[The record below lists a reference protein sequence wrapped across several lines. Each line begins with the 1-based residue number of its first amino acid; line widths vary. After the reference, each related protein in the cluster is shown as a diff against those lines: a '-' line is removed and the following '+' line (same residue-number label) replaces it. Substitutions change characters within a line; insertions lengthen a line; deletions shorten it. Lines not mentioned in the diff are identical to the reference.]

1 MKNVCLIFLVSF
13 IMIPMAS
20 AQGNQKV
27 FSDYHTDTGP
37 YFIGVGIKGNV
48 YVNDNSAHDFAVWKK
63 PTLGINAFAG
73 FWFSRYFGGRFL
85 FEGGK
90 VHPYFQNMTNK
101 VEEKYVLGRLD
112 LLFDFTNSLCMC
124 THKRFYNIIPYAGL
138 SGAFVYDAENR
149 PDKNEKSSSFLFG
162 VGLINSFRMSYNLST
177 YINLGFDFVD
187 SNFDGSKSVKNLNG
201 IASASIGLV
210 YDF

>member
-1 MKNVCLIFLVSF
+1 MKNVCLIFLVSL
-13 IMIPMAS
+13 MLVPMAS

-27 FSDYHTDTGP
+27 FSDYIAVRQP

-48 YVNDNSAHDFAVWKK
+48 FVNDNGAHDIEVWKK
-63 PTLGINAFAG
+63 PTLGVNAFAG
-73 FWFSRYFGGRFL
+73 YWFSRYFGGRFL
-85 FEGGK
+85 FERGK

-101 VEEKYVLGRLD
+101 VEEKYVLGRMD
-112 LLFDFTNSLCMC
+112 LLFDFTNSLCAC
-124 THKRFYNIIPYAGL
+124 TKERIYNIIPYVGL
-138 SGAFVYDAENR
+138 SGAYVYDAENR
-149 PDKNEKSSSFLFG
+149 QDNNEKSTSFLFG

-187 SNFDGSKSVKNLNG
+187 ANFDGSKSEKKLNG